1 MEHSY
6 LNGPE
11 AGVTSSRRLRHQARH
26 AGLYARLCK
35 RVRQLRYRL
44 RHMVKSQIF
53 YWLVITLVF
62 LNTACVASE
71 HYGQPEWFTE
81 FLSNFNKKFHFFRIC
96 GICIFG
102 NFYWRNVIENFCYG
116 LSKLFCIEI

>member
-1 MEHSY
+1 MESNY
-6 LNGPE
+6 LNGVE
-11 AGVTSSRRLRHQARH
+11 AGMAGIASARRLRNQSKHVGFYSRC
-26 AGLYARLCK
+26 CK
-35 RVRQLRYRL
+35 RVRQLRVHL

-81 FLSNFNKKFHFFRIC
+81 FLSNF
-96 GICIFG
+96 
-102 NFYWRNVIENFCYG
+102 
-116 LSKLFCIEI
+116 